1 MRLHTERQGAFMG
14 MNIAE
19 FKNLIHSFTDIMSE
33 DVCESIRTSAGSMT
47 MRFAKM
53 LLGEVVSNDFAET
66 NPKAYAELISLAFG
80 ALTEKAYNRTPNA
93 AENYDLESRMLD
105 IKSMDFRSMD
115 CKVLYIRCPIILKQL
130 NINDE
135 VNDGIIAFGYL
146 DYEAGLSFDVIGA
159 ARIYNNRMEI
169 SALDNSH
176 RTKIRHGFFLNL
188 PDVQVLNLFNTNAD
202 LEQFYQEVGM
212 HELYYRDISIDIE
225 NMRMNSELDNSRHP
239 SFPDDIQIHLVKDG
253 RIVEA
258 PWARCSHV
266 DKVKGFMYAR
276 LLNEPHNEFG
286 FHMNDEIPFRVIEAA
301 DGNLL
306 CINLEHYNQ

>member
-19 FKNLIHSFTDIMSE
+19 FKNLIQSFTDIMSE

-80 ALTEKAYNRTPNA
+80 ALTEKAYNRTPGA
-93 AENYDLESRMLD
+93 MENYDLESRMLD
-105 IKSMDFRSMD
+105 IKSMDFRAMD

-130 NINDE
+130 NLNNE

-159 ARIYNNRMEI
+159 ARIYNNRIEI
-169 SALDNSH
+169 SALAFNLSQH
-176 RTKIRHGFFLNL
+176 QGLFQRVGSLYQMAKILKLQKRYFLAALMTGLAMRQAFINGILAEMKCACMVGHG
-188 PDVQVLNLFNTNAD
+188 
-202 LEQFYQEVGM
+202 
-212 HELYYRDISIDIE
+212 
-225 NMRMNSELDNSRHP
+225 
-239 SFPDDIQIHLVKDG
+239 
-253 RIVEA
+253 
-258 PWARCSHV
+258 
-266 DKVKGFMYAR
+266 
-276 LLNEPHNEFG
+276 
-286 FHMNDEIPFRVIEAA
+286 
-301 DGNLL
+301 LL
-306 CINLEHYNQ
+306 CFFHPPFEEHVLGRL